1 MTFDDLEHGALGDAL
16 GMLAGLLRCGAIS
29 EVERVA
35 PAAEPGFA
43 EIHCSDGGSW
53 LIAIGTADPLRA
65 AMLLE
70 GAAAVVGH
78 LKPGVMH

>member
-1 MTFDDLEHGALGDAL
+1 VTFDDLEHGELGDAL
-16 GMLAGLLRCGAIS
+16 VMLAGLLQCGAVG

-43 EIHCSDGGSW
+43 EIHCTDGGSW

-78 LKPGVMH
+78 LKPGAVH